1 MKKQEFLTDEQVE
14 VEINRLLD
22 SEAVKLAKLEQRIRY
37 RRRQYMY
44 GLRNMER
51 RGLALMTQGINEAN
65 LERTLFGSEVDD
77 END

>member
-65 LERTLFGSEVDD
+65 LERTLFGSEVGD